1 MTKEDNS
8 ISYRIYFVAF
18 AIFLFAMLIVFK
30 LTNIQWGHGEYYR
43 KLAKKHDVKRDI
55 VPANRGNIY
64 SSDGSLL
71 AVSVPIYIV
80 RFDAL
85 APTQKV
91 FDKNIN
97 ALSDSLGILF
107 GKPSN
112 FFETKLRLARRNN
125 NRFLLLAKDIGYSQ
139 YARLKSF
146 PILKLG
152 NFGGGRMDSIREV
165 RKHPIGEIA
174 QRTVGYIGI
183 DKNGNKN
190 GVGLEG
196 AFGKYL
202 NGKDG
207 SILKQKI
214 AQGQYKP
221 IRDDNEVEPTDGYD
235 IVSTLDVYI
244 QDIAHHALLQSLQK
258 NKAEHG
264 CAIVMETKTGHIKA
278 IANLGR
284 TEQDTLYKER
294 LNYAIREKG
303 EPGST
308 FKLVDMIALLDDN
321 KVDTSKVYD
330 RKGGLISYFGKDV
343 VDSHREGEQRIS
355 LAKGFEIS
363 SNTVLVQAVYE
374 NYKNNPKQ
382 FVDRINSMGLNK
394 PLGLC
399 LKGEGIPLI
408 PQPGTSKWNGISL
421 PWMAFGYGVEVT
433 PMQTLTLYNAIA
445 NNGEMVKPQF
455 VSEIKEKNK
464 TIKKFEKEVINPKIC
479 SEGTIK
485 KLKAVMENV
494 VKRGTAKSIYSKDF
508 SMAGKTGTAQG
519 NYGVNG
525 GADKH
530 YISSFVGFFPVKEPK
545 YTCIVVVHKPSTAT
559 GSYYGAD
566 VAGPVFKRIA
576 QKIFTDSP
584 STNEVKNLNK
594 KVREQ
599 ENKFNA
605 YSTMSL
611 NEKNIVPNVKGMPA
625 MDAVALLENMGLKV
639 KLKGN
644 VVGKIKS
651 QSISSGKPLVR
662 NSVIELVVK

>member
-1 MTKEDNS
+1 MF
-8 ISYRIYFVAF
+8 ILA
-18 AIFLFAMLIVFK
+18 LLIGYK
-30 LTNIQWGHGEYYR
+30 LTNIQWVHGEYYR
-43 KLAKKHDVKRDI
+43 KLAKKHDVKIFI

-97 ALSDSLGILF
+97 ALSDSLGVLF

-112 FFETKLRLARRNN
+112 YFESKLKLARSNK
-125 NRFLLLAKDIGYSQ
+125 NRFLLIGKDLSYTQ

-152 NFGGGRMDSIREV
+152 NYAGGRMDSIREV

-174 QRTVGYIGI
+174 QRTVGYIGL

-196 AFGKYL
+196 AFGSYL

-207 SILKQKI
+207 RVLKQKI
-214 AQGQYKP
+214 AKGQYKP
-221 IRDDNEVEPTDGYD
+221 IRDDNEIEPIDGYD

-264 CAIVMETKTGHIKA
+264 CVIVMETKTGHIKA
-278 IANLGR
+278 ISNLGR
-284 TEQDTLYKER
+284 TEKDSVYKER

-330 RKGGLISYFGKDV
+330 RNGGLITYFGKDV
-343 VDSHREGEQRIS
+343 VDSHRDGPQRIS

-363 SNTVLVQAVYE
+363 SNTVLVKAVYE

-382 FVDRINSMGLNK
+382 FVDRINNMGLNK

-399 LKGEGIPLI
+399 LKGEGIPFI
-408 PQPGTSKWNGISL
+408 PQPSTSKWNGISL

-445 NNGEMVKPQF
+445 NNGEMIKPQF
-455 VSEIKEKNK
+455 VSEIKDKNK
-464 TIKKFEKEVINPKIC
+464 TIKKFEKEIINPKIC
-479 SEGTIK
+479 SEETIK
-485 KLKAVMENV
+485 KLKALLENV

-519 NYGVNG
+519 NYGING

-530 YISSFVGFFPVKEPK
+530 YISSFVGFFPVDKPK
-545 YTCIVVVHKPSTAT
+545 YTCIVVVHKPSTST

-584 STNEVKNLNK
+584 STNEVKNLNR
-594 KVREQ
+594 KVQKQ
-599 ENKFNA
+599 ENKYNE
-605 YSTMSL
+605 YSTMSI

-625 MDAVALLENMGLKV
+625 MDAVSLLENMGLKV

-644 VVGKIKS
+644 IVGKIKS
-651 QSISSGKPLVR
+651 QSITSGKPLVK
-662 NSVIELVVK
+662 NTVIELVVI

>member
-1 MTKEDNS
+1 MNEEDNS

-18 AIFLFAMLIVFK
+18 AILLLAVLIAYK
-30 LTNIQWGHGEYYR
+30 LTNIQWVHGEYYK
-43 KLAKKHDVKRDI
+43 KLAKKYDVKSFI

-85 APTQKV
+85 APTENI
-91 FDKNIN
+91 FDENIS
-97 ALSDSLGILF
+97 ALSDSLALLF
-107 GKPSN
+107 GEKRS
-112 FFETKLRLARRNN
+112 FYELKLKSARANK
-125 NRFLLLAKDIGYSQ
+125 NRFLLIGKDLSYSQ

-152 NFGGGRMDSIREV
+152 NYKGGRMDSIREV

-174 QRTVGYIGI
+174 QRTIGYIGL

-196 AFGKYL
+196 VFGSYL

-207 SILKQKI
+207 RVLKQKI
-214 AQGQYKP
+214 AKGQYKP
-221 IRDDNEVEPTDGYD
+221 IRDDNEIEPIDGYD

-244 QDIAHHALLQSLQK
+244 QDIAHHALLDALQK
-258 NKAEHG
+258 KKAEHG
-264 CAIVMETKTGHIKA
+264 CVIVMETKTGHIKA
-278 IANLGR
+278 ISNLGR
-284 TEQDTLYKER
+284 TEKDTVYKER

-330 RKGGLISYFGKDV
+330 RKGGLITYFGKDV
-343 VDSHREGEQRIS
+343 VDSHREGPQRIS

-399 LKGEGIPLI
+399 LKGEGIPFI
-408 PQPGTSKWNGISL
+408 PQPNSPKWNGISL

-455 VSEIKEKNK
+455 VSEIKEKNR

-479 SEGTIK
+479 SKETVK

-494 VKRGTAKSIYSKDF
+494 VKRGTAKSFYSRDF

-519 NYGVNG
+519 NYGING

-530 YISSFVGFFPVKEPK
+530 YISSFVGFFPVDKPK
-545 YTCIVVVHKPSTAT
+545 YTCIVVVHKPSTST

-584 STNEVKNLNK
+584 SSNEVKNLNS
-594 KVREQ
+594 KVSEQ
-599 ENKFNA
+599 EKKYNE
-605 YSTMSL
+605 YSTVAL

-625 MDAVALLENMGLKV
+625 MDAVSLLENMGLKV

-644 VVGKIKS
+644 IIGKIKS
-651 QSISSGKPLVR
+651 QSITSGKPLVK
-662 NSVIELVVK
+662 NTVIEIVVL